1 MHLDI
6 SNKKSKKTILAFDDK
21 RYLERWSR
29 TTGFLTSR
37 FRLGR
42 IWNSNIVRFP
52 ARYVYLILHNVQLY
66 VNAKKKPT
74 NTTAETLKK
83 KKTDN
88 TSFTV
93 LYNIFKKKMLTI
105 RPIALKY
112 STVNFAKPFLV
123 QNFLAF
129 HFRISFIYFGSLK
142 RRLRRFKRK
151 EPTVEDNLLSHTA
164 ICPVMWFLSQVLILW
179 FYLKVTISAQHCKRF
194 RTKKLWM
201 ILEQFSEC

>member
-1 MHLDI
+1 
-6 SNKKSKKTILAFDDK
+6 
-21 RYLERWSR
+21 
-29 TTGFLTSR
+29 
-37 FRLGR
+37 
-42 IWNSNIVRFP
+42 
-52 ARYVYLILHNVQLY
+52 
-66 VNAKKKPT
+66 
-74 NTTAETLKK
+74 
-83 KKTDN
+83 
-88 TSFTV
+88 
-93 LYNIFKKKMLTI
+93 MLTI

-201 ILEQFSEC
+201 ILEQFSECWGWRNTSREKNPAKTTQMILHRPFTALRNISCTDLKVLGNQHLESVELLRHTLML